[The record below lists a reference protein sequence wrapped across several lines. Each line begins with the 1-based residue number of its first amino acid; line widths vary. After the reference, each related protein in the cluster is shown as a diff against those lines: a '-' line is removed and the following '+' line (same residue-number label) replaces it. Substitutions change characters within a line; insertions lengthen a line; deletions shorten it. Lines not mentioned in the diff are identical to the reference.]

1 MRTYRLEFIDTDNGV
16 TVTGENDGFSV
27 LELISMLELKK
38 LDLIHQANEST
49 KYARTAHLENGNI
62 VNISEKEDSK

>member
-1 MRTYRLEFIDTDNGV
+1 MRTYRLEFVDTDNGV

-38 LDLIHQANEST
+38 LDLIRQANEST
-49 KYARTAHLENGNI
+49 KYARTVHLENGNI
-62 VNISEKEDSK
+62 VDISEKEDNK

>member
-1 MRTYRLEFIDTDNGV
+1 MRTYRLEFIDTDNGI

-38 LDLIHQANEST
+38 
-49 KYARTAHLENGNI
+49 AR
-62 VNISEKEDSK
+62 SDPSS